1 MNPLTLDT
9 LPLRTSED
17 IVQMRRSTRSW
28 MVEHGFS
35 LVDQTKMVTAASELA
50 RNAIDYGGGGSAR
63 LELLTEQGRVGI
75 QAVIQDHGPGMA
87 NLAQAMTDGY
97 TSGQGLGLGLPGS
110 KRLVDDFEIG
120 SEPGQGT
127 RVSIVKWR

>member
-63 LELLTEQGRVGI
+63 LELLTDQGRVGI
-75 QAVIQDHGPGMA
+75 RAVIQDHGPGIA

-110 KRLVDDFEIG
+110 KRLVDDFEIW

>member
-1 MNPLTLDT
+1 MTPPRLET

-17 IVQMRRSTRSW
+17 IVQMRQSTRRW

-50 RNAIDYGGGGSAR
+50 RNAIDYGGGGIAW
-63 LELLTEQGRVGI
+63 LELLVDQGRTGI
-75 QAVIQDHGPGMA
+75 RAEIQDHGPGIA

-110 KRLVDDFEIG
+110 KRLVDDFEIW

>member
-1 MNPLTLDT
+1 MTPLTLET

-17 IVQMRRSTRSW
+17 VMQMRQSTRRW
-28 MVEHGFS
+28 MLEHRFS

-50 RNAIDYGGGGSAR
+50 RNAIDYGGGGSAC
-63 LELLTEQGRVGI
+63 LELLAHEGRTGI
-75 QAVIQDHGPGMA
+75 RALIQDHGPGIA

-110 KRLVDDFEIG
+110 KRLVDDFEIF

-127 RVSIVKWR
+127 RVSIVKWK

>member
-75 QAVIQDHGPGMA
+75 QAVIQDHGPGIA

-110 KRLVDDFEIG
+110 KRLVDDFELW

-127 RVSIVKWR
+127 RVSIVKWK